1 MPIQFRCPACGGRL
15 SIAKRK
21 AGTQVACPKC
31 KADVMVPGAEPRQA
45 AAVAAPAAAVAV
57 SKPAAVALEDR
68 PLFERDDFEELI
80 DNAPKPVFA
89 PAARAEPPPREFAD
103 ADDVILISRG
113 AATVLAVLML
123 VLLAMAFATGYL
135 IGS

>member
-21 AGTQVACPKC
+21 AGNQVACPKC
-31 KADVMVPGAEPRQA
+31 RAAVTVPGSEREA
-45 AAVAAPAAAVAV
+45 ATVAAPAVAVAV
-57 SKPAAVALEDR
+57 SKPAVDEDR
-68 PLFERDDFEELI
+68 PLFERDDFEALI
-80 DNAPKPVFA
+80 EDAPKPVFA
-89 PAARAEPPPREFAD
+89 PAANTEPPREFAD
-103 ADDVILISRG
+103 ADDGILISRG
-113 AATVLAVLML
+113 AATALAVLML